1 MTTVH
6 VVGASGYAAAEVIR
20 LLAVHP
26 DVTIATIESSSA
38 AGARMCDLFPSLPDI
53 EIARVHVGEA

>member
-6 VVGASGYAAAEVIR
+6 IVGATGYAAAELIR

-26 DVTIATIESSSA
+26 DVTIATVDSV
-38 AGARMCDLFPSLPDI
+38 R
-53 EIARVHVGEA
+53 R